1 MVDRQP
7 GSEGARQRTKV
18 IMETLQGQRRTKEA
32 CECLGVSQQLFQRL
46 RAKLLRGA
54 VDTQELKQAGRK
66 PRRRTAAE
74 QRIAELEAEVAELQA
89 ALRTAQ
95 TREEIALI
103 LPQVRPEQAA
113 AAEKK
118 TAAAKARKRRGR
130 APGKRTST

>member
-7 GSEGARQRTKV
+7 GSEEARQRTKV

-74 QRIAELEAEVAELQA
+74 QRIAELEAEVAELQV

-95 TREEIALI
+95 TREEIGLL
-103 LPQVRPEQAA
+103 LPQVAQEQAA

-118 TAAAKARKRRGR
+118 TPAARPRKRRGR
-130 APGKRTST
+130 PPGKRTST